1 MRISRIVLSVAWHVP
16 PYISTLSHKRQDNR
30 KQSAGNKMCVL
41 ISLQNLPK
49 TFTILRRI
57 KSDIITN
64 IHRASCKVPFY
75 NKTCVF
81 WIDLEKYSYIKFHEN
96 PSTGRRFIPW
106 RRTDRQTDM
115 TKLIQTPRNFA
126 TVPIKDV
133 NVPWLK
139 SQACNFC
146 IRPNHTFCFR
156 QEVTLITGNIRRKAQ
171 VSVSQTQFMGK
182 SDMSWHV
189 SY

>member
-1 MRISRIVLSVAWHVP
+1 MRNIEAPSLKPCCCGKSINITYSKCVSVALGTRHAMRISRIVLSVAWHVP

-96 PSTGRRFIPW
+96 PSTGRRFIP
-106 RRTDRQTDM
+106 
-115 TKLIQTPRNFA
+115 
-126 TVPIKDV
+126 
-133 NVPWLK
+133 
-139 SQACNFC
+139 
-146 IRPNHTFCFR
+146 
-156 QEVTLITGNIRRKAQ
+156 
-171 VSVSQTQFMGK
+171 
-182 SDMSWHV
+182 
-189 SY
+189 